1 MLAQVWP
8 VRHVTSRAVLKDLE
22 VMAVAWE
29 VTADDAV
36 ETCVSTGGAG

>member
-8 VRHVTSRAVLKDLE
+8 VRHVTSRAVLKDFE
-22 VMAVAWE
+22 VMAVDSE

-36 ETCVSTGGAG
+36 AICVSTGGAG